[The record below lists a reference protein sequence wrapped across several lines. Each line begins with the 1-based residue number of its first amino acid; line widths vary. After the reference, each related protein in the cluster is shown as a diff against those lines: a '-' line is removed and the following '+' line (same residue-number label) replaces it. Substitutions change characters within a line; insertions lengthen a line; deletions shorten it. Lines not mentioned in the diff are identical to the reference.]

1 MPARPNTAPKRGALS
16 PAAID
21 SQRQLQMAT
30 IARARTLGEQGNA
43 LLDKAQSLL
52 TAHWG
57 EANWDSRAA
66 ILKTVDWLLG
76 AALHNSQPSSKLRPR
91 QFMAGAAHLRR

>member
-1 MPARPNTAPKRGALS
+1 VS

-21 SQRQLQMAT
+21 RERQVHMAT
-30 IARARTLGEQGNA
+30 IARARSLGEQGNA

-57 EANWDSRAA
+57 VATWDSRAA
-66 ILKTVDWLLG
+66 ILKTVEWLLG
-76 AALHNSQPSSKLRPR
+76 AALHNPQPTPKPRLRHLLSGP
-91 QFMAGAAHLRR
+91 ASLRR